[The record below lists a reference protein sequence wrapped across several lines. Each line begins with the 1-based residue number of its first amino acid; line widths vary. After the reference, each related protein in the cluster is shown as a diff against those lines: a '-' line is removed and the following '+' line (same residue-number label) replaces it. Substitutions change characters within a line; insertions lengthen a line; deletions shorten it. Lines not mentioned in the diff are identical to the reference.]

1 MVLSILLQSPIST
14 GLPGKTSS
22 VSQMPGGPAPST
34 SDLSGSSKSR
44 MNPNGSS
51 QRIVREGLSGKRK
64 ELESIKLLFPFLPCM
79 PHTHDFKIILL
90 NSVMFA
96 MFILPFRVNTIDFE
110 VCKLNNCYGSLLFPH
125 TCSCHP
131 FYMHKYADLCF
142 CFVFVFS
149 FFP

>member
-1 MVLSILLQSPIST
+1 MINQDSPCCFLFFPYKQTGPSPEVDMVLSILLQSPIST

-64 ELESIKLLFPFLPCM
+64 ELESIKLPFPFLPCM
-79 PHTHDFKIILL
+79 PHTHTIL
-90 NSVMFA
+90 
-96 MFILPFRVNTIDFE
+96 
-110 VCKLNNCYGSLLFPH
+110 K
-125 TCSCHP
+125 
-131 FYMHKYADLCF
+131 
-142 CFVFVFS
+142 S
-149 FFP
+149 FFLTA